1 MRVALSWSV
10 LWLTLATAPWKSQGG
25 PVAQPAADWK
35 HPGVLALERA
45 GDFEG
50 DILRPRNN
58 SADRNAVTEKDDLWP
73 GGIVP
78 YVIDAK
84 LNRTTKKI
92 LRAMADIESQSCL
105 RFVAR
110 RRHKNYLYIMRG
122 DGCTSFVGRLGGAQE
137 VSLGTGCLYRATIV
151 HELMHA
157 VGFDHEHSRSDRDEY
172 IDVFTENAEPE
183 NVEQFD
189 KLEPWENRLLTP
201 FDRDSVMLYG
211 SESFAREPGL
221 ATMLAKDGS
230 RLKEVYDKR
239 GLSASDARRI
249 NMLYRCKNKKT

>member
-1 MRVALSWSV
+1 MEVAGGCCASAGGSMEASRSTGLGKSRR
-10 LWLTLATAPWKSQGG
+10 LRGRYPPATEQF
-25 PVAQPAADWK
+25 
-35 HPGVLALERA
+35 R
-45 GDFEG
+45 
-50 DILRPRNN
+50 R
-58 SADRNAVTEKDDLWP
+58 
-73 GGIVP
+73 
-78 YVIDAK
+78 Y
-84 LNRTTKKI
+84 RTTKKI

-110 RRHKNYLYIMRG
+110 RRHQNYLYIMRG
-122 DGCTSFVGRLGGAQE
+122 DGCTSFVGRQGGAQE

-157 VGFDHEHSRSDRDEY
+157 VGFDHEHSRSDRDQY